1 MNQLWVFLV
10 LAFVQRG
17 RCFTHFLPALSSSSS
32 SSLSIRHNAASKK
45 NIKVDRVFSTDPK
58 VDPDVA
64 AFLEGKPRKWSGRW
78 DIMKRRGQMP
88 SPEYSP
94 VEVVVTIL
102 KALKNN
108 DDPQI
113 DHGAAVVLAF
123 ASPDGA
129 LKKSGVDPAQYGLFL
144 STNYP
149 ALLDFKSA
157 ELLGDTNTKMIDNTT
172 TTFRQPIRASG
183 WSGASFGTF
192 EFILTR
198 CGESSPW
205 LVDAIVAAKP

>member
-1 MNQLWVFLV
+1 MNQFWVFLV

-17 RCFTHFLPALSSSSS
+17 RCFTNFLPLF
-32 SSLSIRHNAASKK
+32 LIRHNAASNKI
-45 NIKVDRVFSTDPK
+45 IKDRVFSTDPK
-58 VDPDVA
+58 EDPDVA

-129 LKKSGVDPAQYGLFL
+129 LKQSGVDPAQYGLFL

-149 ALLDFKSA
+149 VLLDFKSA
-157 ELLGDTNTKMIDNTT
+157 VLGDTKMIDITT

-183 WSGASFGTF
+183 WSGANGEF

>member
-1 MNQLWVFLV
+1 MNQFWVFLV

-17 RCFTHFLPALSSSSS
+17 RCFTHFLPALSSSS

-129 LKKSGVDPAQYGLFL
+129 LKQSGVDPAQYGLFL

-157 ELLGDTNTKMIDNTT
+157 ELLGDTKMIDITT
-172 TTFRQPIRASG
+172 TTFRQLIRASG
-183 WSGASFGTF
+183 WSGAIGTF

>member
-1 MNQLWVFLV
+1 MNQFWVFLV
-10 LAFVQRG
+10 LAFVQRA
-17 RCFTHFLPALSSSSS
+17 RCFSYFLPALS
-32 SSLSIRHNAASKK
+32 IRRNAASNKI
-45 NIKVDRVFSTDPK
+45 IKDRVFSTDPK

-64 AFLEGKPRKWSGRW
+64 DFLEGKPRKWSGRW
-78 DIMKRRGQMP
+78 DIMQRRGQMP

-129 LKKSGVDPAQYGLFL
+129 LKQSGVDPAQYGLFL

-157 ELLGDTNTKMIDNTT
+157 ELLGDTKIIDITT

-183 WSGASFGTF
+183 WSGANGDF

-198 CGESSPW
+198 CGETSPW
-205 LVDAIVAAKP
+205 LVDTIVAAKP